1 MIEMKRHIGHEF
13 MEKTKY
19 KHTSV
24 SDQREGLPQPQL
36 ELEYAHKMRSKAIE
50 ERKSARTYS
59 DDPLTLEE
67 LSWLLWA
74 TQGIKEIWKD
84 SATLRNVPSAGA
96 RHAFETYLL
105 INNVETLEPGVY
117 RYVASEHKLVEYI
130 IEDGIADKIVE
141 AAYEQ
146 GMVKNNA
153 VTFIWTAVAYRM
165 YWRYVER
172 GYRYL
177 HIDIG
182 HVCQNLYLAAEAINS
197 GVCAIGAFHDD
208 IFNKVMKIDGEE
220 QFVIYLASVGKKRKG
235 E

>member
-1 MIEMKRHIGHEF
+1 MKINKLTQLMMIEMKRHIGHEF

-36 ELEYAHKMRSKAIE
+36 ELEYAHKMRSFDLPKPTDLKIKYDLKKAIE

-96 RHAFETYLL
+96 RHA
-105 INNVETLEPGVY
+105 
-117 RYVASEHKLVEYI
+117 
-130 IEDGIADKIVE
+130 
-141 AAYEQ
+141 
-146 GMVKNNA
+146 
-153 VTFIWTAVAYRM
+153 
-165 YWRYVER
+165 
-172 GYRYL
+172 
-177 HIDIG
+177 
-182 HVCQNLYLAAEAINS
+182 
-197 GVCAIGAFHDD
+197 
-208 IFNKVMKIDGEE
+208 
-220 QFVIYLASVGKKRKG
+220 
-235 E
+235 